1 MLDVKAEKRLLD
13 EQIDYEKYKLEECK
27 KDLQAALDT
36 YNDIVDNKM
45 KEVDNIIEDTTK
57 RRLE

>member
-1 MLDVKAEKRLLD
+1 
-13 EQIDYEKYKLEECK
+13 
-27 KDLQAALDT
+27 LQAALDT

-45 KEVDNIIEDTTK
+45 KEVDNIVEDTTK